1 MISKT
6 IALKILDLIFMALT
20 LLMLLAIAGLPE
32 EWLLRL
38 ADMSLREFEWFGS
51 FIVLSSL
58 WLIHAIASSGSPR

>member
-51 FIVLSSL
+51 FIVLSAL
-58 WLIHAIASSGSPR
+58 WLIHAIGSSGSPR

>member
-1 MISKT
+1 MTSKR

-38 ADMSLREFEWFGS
+38 ADMTLREFEWFAS
-51 FIVLSSL
+51 FIVLSAL
-58 WLIHAIASSGSPR
+58 WLIHAIASSGPPR